1 MAKRLE
7 NRLEPANCPVFVHL
21 DICPTCARIVARQ
34 EWESGGKLLNRSLT
48 QNWLNPSAITDFGTQ
63 PSTDWFRPVQ
73 RPRSHSD
80 IIDAPLLPVRDTVL
94 FPHMVSPLFVGRDRS
109 IKAIEAAQAG
119 HESMIVVA
127 QRDPENEDPRP
138 EDFYTIGT
146 EVLVGR
152 SLRMPDGTTS
162 VLAQGQRRAE
172 ILEFVQTE
180 PYYRVKVRLSDD
192 PIGKPAATEALMRA
206 VLALFEKVI
215 QLNRALPEDAYVYAM
230 NVPEPGW
237 LADLIASTIEMNV
250 TVKQELLET
259 FSPENRLQRLSILL
273 AKELD
278 VLELEDQIHS
288 RVQREVDRGQ
298 REFYLREQMK
308 AIQTELGEGDPLTRE
323 INEVRD
329 KIAAKDFPEETRL
342 KAEKELERLNQ
353 MPLQSPE
360 SGIIRTYLD
369 WLLELPWNEV
379 TPDNLDVVH
388 AGKVLDAQH
397 YGLPKAK
404 ERILEYIAVRKLAGS
419 EMHSPILCF
428 VGPPG
433 TGKTSL
439 GKSIAEALGR
449 KFVRISLGGV
459 RDEAEIRGHR
469 RTYIGAMPGRII
481 QTMRRA
487 ETINP
492 LFMLDEIDKLGSD
505 FRGDP
510 SAALLE
516 TLDPEQNNAFSDH
529 YLEVAY
535 DLSKVLFVTTAN
547 TLDPV
552 PPALRDRME
561 VIDFSGYIEEEKVA
575 IARQFLIPKQLKEHG
590 LAADQLHIAEAAVRG
605 IIREYTFE
613 AGVRNLDREL
623 ANLARKTARKVAE
636 GKRHTREITADALD
650 KYLGPPRYSFGRAEA
665 KDEVGIAT
673 GVAYTE
679 AGGDILPIEVTLLE
693 GKGNLTLTG
702 QLGEVMQESIQAAL
716 SYTRSRAKALKIDLA
731 NFEKTD
737 IHVHVPEGG
746 VPKDGPSA
754 GITVATALISAFTR
768 RPVRREVGMT
778 GEITLRGRVL
788 PIGGLKEK
796 VMAAHRAGLRTMIL
810 PKKNQ
815 KDMVEIPKKILDD
828 LNCILV
834 EHMDEVVEEA
844 LLPATKNKKPAS
856 RRRAARS
863 KKQVGRSRTS
873 K

>member
-1 MAKRLE
+1 M
-7 NRLEPANCPVFVHL
+7 
-21 DICPTCARIVARQ
+21 
-34 EWESGGKLLNRSLT
+34 LNRSLT

-63 PSTDWFRPVQ
+63 PSTDWFRPVP
-73 RPRSHSD
+73 RPRAHSD
-80 IIDAPLLPVRDTVL
+80 IIEAPLLPVRDTVL

-119 HESMIVVA
+119 HESMIVVT

-146 EVLVGR
+146 EVLIGR

-172 ILEFVQTE
+172 ILEFTQTD

-237 LADLIASTIEMNV
+237 LADLISSTIEMNV

-323 INEVRD
+323 INELRE

-353 MPLQSPE
+353 MPLQAPE

-369 WLLELPWNEV
+369 WLLDLPWNEIS
-379 TPDNLDVVH
+379 PDNLDVVH

-449 KFVRISLGGV
+449 KFVRVSLGGV

-469 RTYIGAMPGRII
+469 RTYIGAMPGRVI

-492 LFMLDEIDKLGSD
+492 LFMLDEIDKLGND

-516 TLDPEQNNAFSDH
+516 ALDPEQNNGFSDH

-547 TLDPV
+547 TLEPV

-561 VIDFSGYIEEEKVA
+561 VIEFSGYIEEEKVA
-575 IARQFLIPKQLKEHG
+575 IAKQFLIPKQLREHG
-590 LAADQLHIAEAAVRG
+590 LTADELHIGEAAVRG

-636 GKRHTREITADALD
+636 GKRHTREITVDALD

-665 KDEVGIAT
+665 QDEIGIAT

-716 SYTRSRAKALKIDLA
+716 SYTRSRAKSLKIDLR
-731 NFEKTD
+731 NFEKID

-746 VPKDGPSA
+746 IPKDGPSA
-754 GITVATALISAFTR
+754 GITVATALISAFTN

-796 VMAAHRAGLRTMIL
+796 VMAAHRAGLKTLIL

-815 KDMVEIPKKILDD
+815 KDMVEIPRKILDD

-834 EHMDEVVEEA
+834 EHMDEVVERA
-844 LLPATKNKKPAS
+844 LLPATKSKLRS
-856 RRRAARS
+856 S
-863 KKQVGRSRTS
+863 KKQVVQSKKQVARSR
-873 K
+873 KQK

>member
-1 MAKRLE
+1 M
-7 NRLEPANCPVFVHL
+7 
-21 DICPTCARIVARQ
+21 
-34 EWESGGKLLNRSLT
+34 LNRSLT

-63 PSTDWFRPVQ
+63 APNDWFRPVQ
-73 RPRSHSD
+73 RSRAHSD

-109 IKAIEAAQAG
+109 IKAIEAAQAR
-119 HESMIVVA
+119 HESMIVVV
-127 QRDPENEDPRP
+127 QRDPDNEDPHP

-172 ILEFVQTE
+172 ILEFVQTD

-237 LADLIASTIEMNV
+237 LADLISSTIEMNV

-298 REFYLREQMK
+298 REFYLREQIK

-323 INEVRD
+323 INELRE
-329 KIAAKDFPEETRL
+329 KIVAKDFPEETRL

-353 MPLQSPE
+353 MPLQAPE

-369 WLLELPWNEV
+369 WLLDLPWNEV
-379 TPDNLDVVH
+379 SPDNLDVIH
-388 AGKVLDAQH
+388 AAKVLDAQH

-419 EMHSPILCF
+419 AMHSPILCF

-449 KFVRISLGGV
+449 KFVRVSLGGV
-459 RDEAEIRGHR
+459 RDEAEVRGHR
-469 RTYIGAMPGRII
+469 RTYIGAMPGRIL

-492 LFMLDEIDKLGSD
+492 LFMLDEIDKLGND

-516 TLDPEQNNAFSDH
+516 ALDPEQNNAFSDH

-547 TLDPV
+547 TLEPI

-561 VIDFSGYIEEEKVA
+561 VIEFSGYIEEEKVA
-575 IARQFLIPKQLKEHG
+575 IARQFLIPKQLKAHG
-590 LAADQLHIAEAAVRG
+590 LTADQLHIGEAVVRG

-636 GKRHTREITADALD
+636 GKRYTREITGETLD

-716 SYTRSRAKALKIDLA
+716 SYTRSRAKPLKIDLA

-746 VPKDGPSA
+746 IPKDGPSA
-754 GITVATALISAFTR
+754 GITVATALISAFTN

-796 VMAAHRAGLRTMIL
+796 VMAAHRAGLKTMIV

-815 KDMVEIPKKILDD
+815 KDMVEIPQKIQDD
-828 LNCILV
+828 LNFVLV
-834 EHMDEVVEEA
+834 EHMDEVVERA
-844 LLPATKNKKPAS
+844 LRPAVKNQKHV
-856 RRRAARS
+856 S
-863 KKQVGRSRTS
+863 KKQTAKRKKPVTRSRS
-873 K
+873 QK

>member
-1 MAKRLE
+1 MSHL
-7 NRLEPANCPVFVHL
+7 LANQHWMT
-21 DICPTCARIVARQ
+21 PTAV
-34 EWESGGKLLNRSLT
+34 
-48 QNWLNPSAITDFGTQ
+48 TDFGAQ
-63 PSTDWFRPVQ
+63 APADWFRPVQ
-73 RPRSHSD
+73 RPRAHSD
-80 IIDAPLLPVRDTVL
+80 MIEAPLLPARDTVL

-109 IKAIEAAQAG
+109 IKAIEAAQAQ
-119 HESMIVVA
+119 HESMIVVT
-127 QRDPENEDPRP
+127 QRNNEAEEPQPD
-138 EDFYTIGT
+138 DFFAIGT
-146 EVLVGR
+146 EVLIGR

-162 VLAQGQRRAE
+162 VLAQGQRRAQ
-172 ILEFVQTE
+172 ILEFTQID
-180 PYYRVKVRLSDD
+180 PYYRVRVRLMDD
-192 PIGKPAATEALMRA
+192 PTARPPATEALMRA

-215 QLNRALPEDAYVYAM
+215 QLNRTLPEDAYVYAM
-230 NVPEPGW
+230 NVTEPGW
-237 LADLIASTIEMNV
+237 LADLVASTIEMPV
-250 TVKQELLET
+250 STRQELLEVLDP
-259 FSPENRLQRLSILL
+259 SKRLQHLSILL

-298 REFYLREQMK
+298 REFYLREQLK
-308 AIQTELGEGDPLTRE
+308 AIQVELGENDPITRE
-323 INEVRD
+323 LNELRD
-329 KIAAKDFPEETRL
+329 KISAKNFPAEARA

-353 MPLQSPE
+353 MPPQAPE
-360 SGIIRTYLD
+360 SSVIRTYID
-369 WLLELPWNEV
+369 WLLDLPWTEASA
-379 TPDNLDVVH
+379 DKLDVAH
-388 AGKVLDAQH
+388 AAKILDAQH

-404 ERILEYIAVRKLAGS
+404 ERILEYIAVRKLAAH
-419 EMHSPILCF
+419 EMRSPILCF

-449 KFVRISLGGV
+449 KFVRVSLGGI

-469 RTYIGAMPGRII
+469 RTYIGALPGRII

-492 LFMLDEIDKLGSD
+492 LFMLDEIDKLGND

-516 TLDPEQNNAFSDH
+516 ALDPEQNNAFSDH

-547 TLDPV
+547 TLETI

-561 VIDFSGYIEEEKVA
+561 VIEFSGYIEEEKVA
-575 IARQFLIPKQLKEHG
+575 IARQFLIPKQLREHG
-590 LAADQLHIAEAAVRG
+590 LQPDQLHIGDAAIRG

-623 ANLARKTARKVAE
+623 ANIARKTARKVAE
-636 GKRHTREITADALD
+636 NQRYAHDVAEAMLD
-650 KYLGPPRYSFGRAEA
+650 KFLGPPKYTFGRAEA
-665 KDEVGIAT
+665 NDEIGIAT

-679 AGGDILPIEVTLLE
+679 AGGDILPIEVSLLD
-693 GKGNLTLTG
+693 GKGSLMLTG

-716 SYTRSRAKALKIDLA
+716 SYTRSRAKQLKIDLA
-731 NFEKTD
+731 NFDKTD

-796 VMAAHRAGLRTMIL
+796 AMAAHRAGLKTLIV

-815 KDMVEIPKKILDD
+815 KDMVEIPKKILGD
-828 LNCILV
+828 LEFVLV
-834 EHMDEVVEEA
+834 EHMDEVVGKA
-844 LLPATKNKKPAS
+844 LLPAKKNTKRGGRERVVKRKKQIAS
-856 RRRAARS
+856 S
-863 KKQVGRSRTS
+863 KK
-873 K
+873 